1 MRKSAK
7 AVILAAI
14 IATTGVAFATEGSV
28 GMVKV
33 RQDIMGFNGGAMK
46 ALGDMVKSGT
56 IDAAVAQTAL
66 RTLQIN
72 AQNIPIVFETND
84 LTPPTKAKPEIWTDF
99 EGFKTKAA
107 GLEAAATAALAGA
120 MDAGTLG
127 AAMGALGGACQACHE
142 AYRL

>member
-1 MRKSAK
+1 MKKSAK

-56 IDAAVAQTAL
+56 IDEAVAQTAL

-99 EGFKTKAA
+99 EGFKTKAD